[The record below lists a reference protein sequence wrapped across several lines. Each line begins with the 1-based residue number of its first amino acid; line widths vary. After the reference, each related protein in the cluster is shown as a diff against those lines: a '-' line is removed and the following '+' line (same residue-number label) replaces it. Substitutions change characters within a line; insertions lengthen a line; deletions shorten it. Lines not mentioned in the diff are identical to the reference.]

1 MGVWKRLNPNL
12 TGAMLAAGWG
22 AFVCLAGPSLAL
34 AQGVRLI
41 PTLEKGKNLTYEV
54 SRSLRVEQTPIDNA
68 PKAEGAAADAAAAAK
83 PAPSISESTLNLV
96 LRLDVGS
103 VRADGTTEVAVQIQ
117 SLKVRMLD
125 GGVERVFVHPKDEA
139 GGEER
144 NGVGTVVRG
153 GVEPPDAPKA
163 DAPPAAPD
171 DKPPSALQLV
181 GAALAAS
188 SPRVVINR
196 EGGVS
201 DILGLDNLAQMVDDA
216 RKADRSLSRV
226 AIESIGPWALRQA
239 LMPIFAPAAP
249 EPASRRFAPGDTWT
263 VRHTRDL
270 GSIGSVV
277 IDEGWTM
284 SGEGGDGVAKASGT
298 PSVRAEEP
306 RGIVS
311 ASPTLKIESSSGS
324 HELLWDTGAGDLS
337 KLSRSVEIT
346 TLFTLGDLT
355 LRQRQV
361 SSMVVERP

>member
-1 MGVWKRLNPNL
+1 MGVWNRRNPNL
-12 TGAMLAAGWG
+12 TGAMLAAAWG
-22 AFVCLAGPSLAL
+22 AFVCLAGPASAL

-54 SRSLRVEQTPIDNA
+54 SRSLRVEQTPIDGA
-68 PKAEGAAADAAAAAK
+68 PKPEGAAADAAADAK

-125 GGVERVFVHPKDEA
+125 GGTERVFTHPA
-139 GGEER
+139 
-144 NGVGTVVRG
+144 
-153 GVEPPDAPKA
+153 EPA
-163 DAPPAAPD
+163 DAPPAAQD
-171 DKPPSALQLV
+171 EKPPSALQLV

-239 LMPIFAPAAP
+239 LMPIFVPAAP
-249 EPASRRFAPGDTWT
+249 EPASRRFAPGDAWT
-263 VRHTRDL
+263 VRNTRDL

-284 SGEGGDGVAKASGT
+284 SGEGGDGVAKASGVV
-298 PSVRAEEP
+298 SVRAEEP

-324 HELLWDTGAGDLS
+324 HELLWDTNAGDLA
-337 KLSRSVEIT
+337 KLARSVEIT
-346 TLFTLGDLT
+346 TLFTLGDIT